1 MKRVNNIFTSSI
13 DGMNA
18 YKKYGE
24 IGRLDRKV
32 TSLKERT
39 DNIEE
44 LLDEDDF
51 FEEYFEHHYDPIIGQ
66 DSALSEENN
75 ISQMLS
81 SMADYLLNSDESKEI
96 DKKEKIHYVFTED
109 ETKKREKYRNSKN
122 SFESTDDKNIEI
134 VSKPVKPVEFKS
146 QEIVINKKDLHNNN
160 EMSRIL
166 SEYSHLIGLINSASE
181 KDFTHKRKYNSMIG
195 LVKDDMKMV
204 KESYLGIFP
213 RSKSVPGGHYIKPV
227 PSPDYHMVNVFKKM
241 YNTFP
246 TSVEENY
253 EMWENSFDFSVIIQ
267 NADLS
272 QTEKDIITL
281 KRYGWTFDEIVEDLG
296 LEKYYNTNDISS
308 YVKKHAVD
316 NIYKKVLT
324 YVENRDYDVFK
335 NQKITEV
342 EEL

>member
-81 SMADYLLNSDESKEI
+81 SMADYLLNSDESKKMNQDEKTVYVFSEDV
-96 DKKEKIHYVFTED
+96 DKRKEK
-109 ETKKREKYRNSKN
+109 KRLDKN
-122 SFESTDDKNIEI
+122 LFESTDDKNIEI

-181 KDFTHKRKYNSMIG
+181 KDFAHKRKYNSMIG

-281 KRYGWTFDEIVEDLG
+281 KRYGWTFDEIIEDLR
-296 LEKYYNTNDISS
+296 LSDKIKSS
-308 YVKKHAVD
+308 DLSRYLRDTLVSDVH
-316 NIYKKVLT
+316 KKVLT
-324 YVENRDYDVFK
+324 YVEKRDYDVFK
-335 NQKITEV
+335 NQKITEL